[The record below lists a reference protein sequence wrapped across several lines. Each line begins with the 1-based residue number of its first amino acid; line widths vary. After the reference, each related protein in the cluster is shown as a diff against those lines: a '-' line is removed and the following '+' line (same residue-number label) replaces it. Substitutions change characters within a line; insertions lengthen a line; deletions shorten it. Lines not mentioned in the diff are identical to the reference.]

1 MGKTYEYRQVKT
13 QLKPSEKWTI
23 GLLDKLLSSGLLE
36 QKVGGDPNAFY
47 ASTLLMDIYRLT
59 PTLGTQLSRNFD
71 PFIEVAEQDEYAK
84 GIMHVLRQ
92 LTGVAKTYSYNPEK
106 ELNRLTYKFR
116 DEASKTKQQEK
127 YKPASEE
134 DE

>member
-1 MGKTYEYRQVKT
+1 
-13 QLKPSEKWTI
+13 
-23 GLLDKLLSSGLLE
+23 
-36 QKVGGDPNAFY
+36 
-47 ASTLLMDIYRLT
+47 
-59 PTLGTQLSRNFD
+59 
-71 PFIEVAEQDEYAK
+71 
-84 GIMHVLRQ
+84 MHVLRQ